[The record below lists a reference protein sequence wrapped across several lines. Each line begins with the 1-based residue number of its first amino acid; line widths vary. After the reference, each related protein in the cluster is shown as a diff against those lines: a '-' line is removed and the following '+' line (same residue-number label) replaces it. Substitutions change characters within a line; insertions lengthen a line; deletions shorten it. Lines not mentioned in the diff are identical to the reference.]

1 MLNYLLYAP
10 VSAGSNID
18 SLCKIVIHC
27 VKSGRSIS
35 IDLLSEGFKF
45 VATIV
50 YEVLRVSAGTAIQ
63 KGFTE

>member
-50 YEVLRVSAGTAIQ
+50 
-63 KGFTE
+63 

>member
-18 SLCKIVIHC
+18 SLCIVIHC

-50 YEVLRVSAGTAIQ
+50 YEVLRVSAVTAIQ